1 MGRNARTYWE
11 MFDGVIPESQPNLYV
26 RYVDIDVDVGG
37 YKALYNPDDFELVI
51 YGRHR
56 LEGANLETIATV
68 PISLYE
74 DGSWPWRRV
83 RIRAKVKSKH
93 VLCVVV
99 KLEEISD
106 STYAFGNVTRH
117 YDDQYDDEAGG
128 ADPPAWGFRI
138 KKAHIYGSPLG
149 RNVRPDRVFID
160 ILDNPG
166 FTYSGPVGTWTADQ
180 LAYVS
185 IPCDRQDGL
194 DDFNGMLG
202 WNYACWDGSEVEFS
216 VPESGTAWR
225 IDAGD
230 PRTTW
235 SVTESLDET
244 YNAVRV
250 AYGNKRGKMREII
263 EHGDKSAIGFIRADT
278 LTAPDSIKTEKAAR
292 RLAKRYLRAH
302 EKRQVAGTLT
312 ITGYDGVT
320 EPDPLLIRPGDTI
333 TMVGPAKFLSG
344 THEVTSVNLNPLEW
358 SATVQFG
365 SNSKRFDQWLSRLAA
380 GARSIKR
387 K

>member
-1 MGRNARTYWE
+1 MGRNARVYWE
-11 MFDGVIPESQPNLYV
+11 MFDGVIPESQPALYV

-37 YKALYNPDDFELVI
+37 YKAKDYPSTFRLAV
-51 YGRHR
+51 YGRRR
-56 LEGANLETIATV
+56 LEGANIETIATED
-68 PISLYE
+68 ISLVE
-74 DGSWPWRRV
+74 GGPWPWRRV
-83 RIRAKVKSKH
+83 RIRAAVESTH
-93 VLCVVV
+93 VRCVVV
-99 KLEEISD
+99 KMEEVTD
-106 STYAFGNVTRH
+106 STYAAGSVTH
-117 YDDQYDDEAGG
+117 YYYDQYDDEAGG

-138 KKAHIYGSPLG
+138 KKVHVYGSPLG
-149 RNVRPDRVFID
+149 RNVRPDLVFTD

-166 FTYSGPVGTWTADQ
+166 FTYDGPIGTWTAEQ

-185 IPCDRQDGL
+185 IPYDRQEAI

-202 WNYACWDGSEVEFS
+202 WNYACWDGAEVKFAL
-216 VPESGTAWR
+216 PATGTAWE

-235 SVTESLDET
+235 AVTESLDET

-250 AYGNKRGKMREII
+250 CYGNKRGKQREVI
-263 EHGDKSAIGFIRADT
+263 EHGDESAIGFMRADT
-278 LTAPDSIKTEKAAR
+278 LQAPDSIKTEKAAR

-320 EPDPLLIRPGDTI
+320 GPDPLLIRPGDTI

-344 THEVTSVNLNPLEW
+344 THEVTHVTLNPLEW

-365 SNSKRFDQWLSRLAA
+365 TNSKRFDQWLARLAA
-380 GARSIKR
+380 GAKAIKR
-387 K
+387 R